1 MGSSGSAG
9 DDGNMAGVRNGENSI
24 GGSGKGFVYSRRNGS
39 SRDRPRSQGIVKTI
53 EIENVKQL
61 SLPDVLCDP
70 FSGAFLEDAMVAK
83 CGHSFG
89 SDGLKRVVQTGVCFI
104 CAASITSTGYLTPNF
119 ALRAAAKAYLRE
131 QKASPG
137 CAKRKREDNGEQR
150 PSDCKKLNSSPKPKG
165 VQFPFSV
172 NDRVFIQGNKRTP
185 ERFCGQAAIIKSQ
198 CLNGWYLVR
207 TVDSGESI
215 RLQYRSLR
223 KIEGRQQQKELEAK
237 VSVQSSEAK
246 SEQQCNYVADR
257 QDDHAHN
264 KSICS
269 GVSMVVKLE
278 SDPAEKPDLHPEIDG
293 DIHGKIEPSPCVNDT
308 NFAVPGMDCL
318 SDANADKDART
329 TEATSKHSLLD
340 ESDDRYAKLEPS
352 PRQLQLSGEQ
362 PTSPHTFDRSRA
374 RGDVLMRVAR
384 REMLQFEKLVP
395 TSLLSSS
402 WMEHR
407 LPWRYKVRQ
416 SFETK
421 DLGVLLHDFRQN
433 LLLNSAGGMSD
444 FGWESELAAATT
456 TDDAWSLVDLWRKLR
471 MDVCELLDT
480 KSVLHRF
487 ETEQTPQLDFEEV
500 ESAFLKLQVKGI
512 SPVTVIAAIIL
523 ASANAIARGQEEEE
537 ILELPLRLIQQH
549 GLKQLSSIRE
559 ALEREKRHL
568 TARLTHLESGFLEE
582 LSSKVRAKLQTLSD
596 SHATNHCL

>member
-24 GGSGKGFVYSRRNGS
+24 GGSGNGFVYSRRNGS
-39 SRDRPRSQGIVKTI
+39 SRDRPRSQGIVNTI

-150 PSDCKKLNSSPKPKG
+150 TSDCKKLNSSPKPKG

-223 KIEGRQQQKELEAK
+223 KIEGI
-237 VSVQSSEAK
+237 VGSSKK
-246 SEQQCNYVADR
+246 SLKQEYPFNQ
-257 QDDHAHN
+257 
-264 KSICS
+264 
-269 GVSMVVKLE
+269 VKPRVN
-278 SDPAEKPDLHPEIDG
+278 SNIDG

-329 TEATSKHSLLD
+329 TEGTSKHSLLD

-444 FGWESELAAATT
+444 VEWESELAAATT

-480 KSVLHRF
+480 KLVLHRF
-487 ETEQTPQLDFEEV
+487 ETEQTPRLDFEEV
-500 ESAFLKLQVKGI
+500 ESAFPELQVKGI

-523 ASANAIARGQEEEE
+523 ASANAIARGQEDEE

-568 TARLTHLESGFLEE
+568 TAQLTHLESGFLEE
-582 LSSKVRAKLQTLSD
+582 LSSKRQTNRNKTK
-596 SHATNHCL
+596 AEA